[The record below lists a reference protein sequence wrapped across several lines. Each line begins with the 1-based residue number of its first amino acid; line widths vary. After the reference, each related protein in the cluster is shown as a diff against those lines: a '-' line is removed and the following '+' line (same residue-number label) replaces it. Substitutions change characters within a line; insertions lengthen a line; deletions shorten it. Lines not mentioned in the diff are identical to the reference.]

1 MNHVFATIMLANGTI
16 AAYLAL
22 QGVFILEQKYIV
34 NRILT
39 IFTIGSAV
47 WSFGFGALF
56 LQTDTN
62 IAYYC
67 RSIGMIGVF
76 VYLIS
81 AQLLI
86 GHISEIPKALRSVF
100 GAISFLGVG
109 VYFLT
114 ILRDQTIFYLS
125 EHGMTYHFEAGVANS
140 IYTVYTLVVAADMF
154 AVSIHMV
161 RRAKTHRLREFG
173 KYFLIVETL
182 IFFGMI
188 LDTIF
193 PLVGLSAIPGS
204 SITQFWGLCVL
215 QYAVVRINHSRITIP
230 NMSEFVYHS
239 LSSPVLVYDMDYN
252 VRIVNEA
259 ADSFFPENR
268 EEISRKNLS
277 VTDLFEID
285 EEGIFDFEGIQR
297 TYDAKCRGNDMYCS
311 FSVNKI
317 RDNYED
323 VIGYIIVVSDQTERI
338 KAMQAM
344 EEARI
349 ASENANNAK
358 SAFLANMSHEI
369 RTPMNAIMGFSE
381 LLLKEPLSKVAH
393 DYSADIRGAA
403 GNLLAIVN
411 DILDITK
418 IESGKVEIQN
428 GEYDM
433 AGMLWNVCE
442 IIEPLARKKQL
453 VFETDFAED
462 IPARV
467 VGDEVRVRSI
477 LVNLLNNAVKYT
489 KNGAVTF
496 RIQVLGQ
503 TRDRVTLRY
512 EIEDTGIGIRD
523 EDQDIL
529 FEKFSQV
536 DRKIN
541 SGIEGTGL
549 GLAIVKGYLDM
560 MGGTINLESVYGEG
574 SCFTVELEQ
583 QVVDARVMGKIA
595 FANEDR
601 RSLEAGQELHIEGL
615 DVLVVDDNAIN
626 LKVIKNVLA
635 SYDIQA
641 KAVMSG
647 EEAIACCKKHHY
659 PIVMMDQMMPH
670 MDGIEAMRHIRL
682 IDSYYA
688 EGGEA
693 KIIAL
698 TANAINGAREELLEA
713 GFDEYLSKPIEF
725 SHLEE
730 LLIRFTPETRVH
742 LVERKP
748 KQAENGEAAEIT
760 EVVSNVGEEQPRL
773 AEMDLERTDG
783 RNQMSD
789 VGEGQAP
796 VAGDDQVQ
804 IDGIDREAGIAR
816 CGGDEAVYTE
826 VLTMIVDSGTSQ
838 LREVQRFF
846 GEGDYKNYVI
856 QIHSMKSQLYNIG
869 ANELGDYA
877 KLLEAAGKEENG
889 EYIRGELPVF
899 SQEYRVMLGQV
910 QQDLENRGV
919 SFDAEENSE
928 NLESVLESIGK
939 LVKELDFAGAAKEL
953 RDTQSVFEDADEPEL
968 FRVLQEMADE
978 VDDDGIRRILEERG
992 IRCE

>member
-22 QGVFILEQKYIV
+22 QGVFVLEQKYIV

-39 IFTIGSAV
+39 IFTIGSAI
-47 WSFGFGALF
+47 WSIGFGVLF
-56 LQTDTN
+56 LQSDVN

-67 RSIGMIGVF
+67 RSVGMIGVF
-76 VYLIS
+76 AYLIS

-86 GHISEIPKALRSVF
+86 GYISEINKRMRWVLAAV
-100 GAISFLGVG
+100 AFLGVG

-114 ILRDQTIFYLS
+114 IMRDQIVFYMS
-125 EHGMTYHFEAGVANS
+125 EHGMTYHFNAGFANTT
-140 IYTVYTLVVAADMF
+140 YTLYTLVVAADMF
-154 AVSIHMV
+154 AVSIHMI
-161 RRAKTHRLREFG
+161 RRAKTHRLQEFG
-173 KYFLIVETL
+173 KYFLIVEIL
-182 IFFGMI
+182 IFLGMI

-193 PLVGLSAIPGS
+193 PLIGLSAIPGS

-259 ADSFFPENR
+259 ADAFFPETR
-268 EEISRKNLS
+268 EKISHRNMS

-297 TYDAKCRGNDMYCS
+297 TYDAKCRGNDLYCS

-317 RDNYED
+317 RDNYGD
-323 VIGYIIVVSDQTERI
+323 VIGYIIVVSDQTERM

-428 GEYDM
+428 SEYDM

-453 VFETDFAED
+453 VFETDFGED

-467 VGDEVRVRSI
+467 VGDEIRVRSI

-496 RIQVLGQ
+496 RIQVLRQ

-560 MGGTINLESVYGEG
+560 MGGTIHLESVYGEG

-583 QVVDARVMGKIA
+583 QVADARVMGKIA
-595 FANEDR
+595 FSNEER
-601 RSLEAGQELHIEGL
+601 RAPEAGQELHIEGL
-615 DVLVVDDNAIN
+615 DVLVVDDNAVN
-626 LKVIKNVLA
+626 LKVIKKVLA

-647 EEAIACCKKHHY
+647 EEAIACCQKHHY
-659 PIVMMDQMMPH
+659 PIVMMDQMMPN
-670 MDGIEAMRHIRL
+670 MDGIEAMRRIRL

-748 KQAENGEAAEIT
+748 GQTETQGDTENAET
-760 EVVSNVGEEQPRL
+760 
-773 AEMDLERTDG
+773 M
-783 RNQMSD
+783 RNTGKGKT
-789 VGEGQAP
+789 GEGQAP

-846 GEGDYKNYVI
+846 QEGDYKNYVI

-889 EYIRGELPVF
+889 EYIRGDLPVF
-899 SQEYRVMLGQV
+899 SQEYKVMLGQV

-919 SFDAEENSE
+919 SFDAEASND

-939 LVKELDFAGAAKEL
+939 LVKELDFAGVAKEL
-953 RDTQSVFEDADEPEL
+953 RDTQSVFEDADQPEL
-968 FRVLQEMADE
+968 FRALQEMADE

-992 IRCE
+992 IGCE

>member
-22 QGVFILEQKYIV
+22 QGLFVLEQKYIV
-34 NRILT
+34 NRVLT
-39 IFTIGSAV
+39 VFTVGSAI

-56 LQTDTN
+56 LQSDVN

-81 AQLLI
+81 AQLLV
-86 GHISEIPKALRSVF
+86 GYISEINQKVRRALDAV
-100 GAISFLGVG
+100 AFLGVG

-114 ILRDQTIFYLS
+114 IMRDQTVYYMS
-125 EHGMTYHFEAGVANS
+125 EHGMTYHFIAGFANTTYT
-140 IYTVYTLVVAADMF
+140 IYCLVIAGGMF
-154 AVSIHMV
+154 AISCHMI

-173 KYFLIVETL
+173 KYFLIVEIL

-193 PLVGLSAIPGS
+193 PLIGLSAIPGS

-215 QYAVVRINHSRITIP
+215 QYAVVRINRSRITIP
-230 NMSEFVYHS
+230 NMSKFVYHS

-268 EEISRKNLS
+268 EEITRKNLS

-285 EEGIFDFEGIQR
+285 GEGIFDFEGSQR
-297 TYDAKCRGNDMYCS
+297 TYDAKCRGNDLYCS

-317 RDNYED
+317 RDTYGD

-411 DILDITK
+411 DILDINK
-418 IESGKVEIQN
+418 IESGRVDIQN

-433 AGMLWNVCE
+433 AAMLWNVCE

-453 VFETDFAED
+453 FFKTDFAED

-467 VGDEVRVRSI
+467 IGDEIRVRSI

-489 KNGAVTF
+489 INGAVTF
-496 RIQVLGQ
+496 RIRVLGRD
-503 TRDRVTLRY
+503 RDRVTLCY

-523 EDQDIL
+523 EDQGIL

-549 GLAIVKGYLDM
+549 GLAIVKGYLDL
-560 MGGTINLESVYGEG
+560 MGGTVSVESVYGEG

-583 QVVDARVMGKIA
+583 QAVGDRTMGRVT
-595 FANEDR
+595 FANEER
-601 RSLEAGQELHIEGL
+601 IAPEAGQELHIEGL

-626 LKVIKNVLA
+626 LKVIKKVLA

-659 PIVMMDQMMPH
+659 PIVMMDQMMPN
-670 MDGIEAMRHIRL
+670 MDGVEAMRHIRR
-682 IDSYYA
+682 IDAFYA
-688 EGGEA
+688 KGGEA

-725 SHLEE
+725 PRLEE
-730 LLIRFTPETRVH
+730 LLIRFTPETRVR
-742 LVERKP
+742 LVERASKAP
-748 KQAENGEAAEIT
+748 EA
-760 EVVSNVGEEQPRL
+760 VGETENVKTAQGREAGL
-773 AEMDLERTDG
+773 AKQEDATCDAGGE
-783 RNQMSD
+783 QMS
-789 VGEGQAP
+789 
-796 VAGDDQVQ
+796 

-816 CGGDEAVYTE
+816 CSGDEAVYVE

-838 LREVQRFF
+838 LRELQRFF
-846 GEGDYKNYVI
+846 REGDYKNYVI

-877 KLLEAAGKEENG
+877 KLMEAAGKEENG

-899 SQEYRVMLGQV
+899 TQEYKAMLEQI
-910 QQDLENRGV
+910 QQALESRGV
-919 SFDAEENSE
+919 AFDAEENRE
-928 NLESVLESIGK
+928 NLGCVLESIGK
-939 LVKELDFAGAAKEL
+939 LMKELDFAGMVKEL
-953 RDTQSVFEDADEPEL
+953 RDTQSVFEDADEMEL
-968 FRVLQEMADE
+968 FHALQVLADE
-978 VDDDGIRRILEERG
+978 VDDGGIKNILQERG
-992 IRCE
+992 IDV